1 MLELLLARGEEV
13 GVVFS
18 FDFLPGGA
26 TVGAFSP
33 EPEERSSW
41 DVKKVKLIHSCM
53 ANTNT
58 SSTVLRAKEIAE
70 KELTGGKKKSREEK
84 K

>member
-1 MLELLLARGEEV
+1 M
-13 GVVFS
+13 VFS
-18 FDFLPGGA
+18 FDFLPGVV
-26 TVGAFSP
+26 TVGALSP

-41 DVKKVKLIHSCM
+41 DVKKVKLIHSCT
-53 ANTNT
+53 ASTNT

-70 KELTGGKKKSREEK
+70 KEITGRKKMSREEK